1 LKNAPS
7 RWVVDASVGIRLF
20 IPEEHS
26 QEAKTL
32 FLGIGDNPSSHPFV
46 PDLFYAECANIL
58 WKYASRSGYS
68 ASDAIMDITALKSLS
83 LRSVPTARLMPRALD
98 LALKWEI
105 SAYDGCYVALAEEL
119 KSPLVTA
126 DQKLLKRIQKGAA
139 PVKWIGD
146 FSKK

>member
-1 LKNAPS
+1 MKNLPA
-7 RWVVDASVGIRLF
+7 RWVVDVSVGIKLF

-26 QEAKTL
+26 PEAKGL
-32 FLGIGDNPSSHPFV
+32 FLGIADNPSFQPFV

-58 WKYASRSGYS
+58 WKYVRRSGYS
-68 ASDAIMDITALKSLS
+68 ASDAIKDITGPKSLS
-83 LRSVPTARLMPRALD
+83 LKSVPTARLMPKALD

-119 KSPLVTA
+119 KSPLITA
-126 DQKLLKRIQKGAA
+126 DQKLFKRLQKGPA

-146 FSKK
+146 FAKK